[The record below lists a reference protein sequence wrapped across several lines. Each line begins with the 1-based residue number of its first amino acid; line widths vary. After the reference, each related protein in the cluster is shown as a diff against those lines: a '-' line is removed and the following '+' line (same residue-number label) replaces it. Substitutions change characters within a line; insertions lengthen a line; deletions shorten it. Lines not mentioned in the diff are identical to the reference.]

1 MVECWWN
8 GSAHNEEMSMLEL
21 DVALAVTKT
30 LDTLGVLYCVGG
42 SFSSTVFGEARS
54 TRDVDILA
62 ALRSEHISSFT
73 NALDADFYV
82 QLQDVQEAVTR
93 APTLHNTPSQRA
105 TFGMIHRATFFKA
118 DIFVSSGRA
127 FDASQFAR
135 RVMIEVAPDQSLAM
149 SSAEDTILAKLEW
162 YRIGSE
168 VSERQWR
175 DVLSVLAAQS
185 MNLDYAY
192 LQEWAITL
200 GVRDLLD
207 RALGSDAPPDAEAQQ
222 QQLF

>member
-1 MVECWWN
+1 
-8 GSAHNEEMSMLEL
+8 MLEL
-21 DVALAVTKT
+21 DVALAVTQV
-30 LDTLGVLYCVGG
+30 LDTLGVPYCVGG

-62 ALRSEHISSFT
+62 ALRLEHINSFT
-73 NALDADFYV
+73 NALDTAFYIQV
-82 QLQDVQEAVTR
+82 QDAQEAIAR

-105 TFGMIHRATFFKA
+105 TFNLIHRTSFFKA

-127 FDASQFAR
+127 FDSSQFAR
-135 RVMIEVAPDQSLAM
+135 RVMIEVAPNQSLAM
-149 SSAEDTILAKLEW
+149 SSAEDTVLAKLEW
-162 YRIGSE
+162 YRIGNE

-185 MNLDYAY
+185 ANLDYAY
-192 LQEWAITL
+192 LREWATTL

-207 RALGSDAPPDAEAQQ
+207 RALNGNPPSNPKAQQ

>member
-1 MVECWWN
+1 
-8 GSAHNEEMSMLEL
+8 MLEL
-21 DVALAVTKT
+21 DVALSITQT
-30 LDTLGVLYCVGG
+30 LDMLGVPYCVGG

-62 ALRSEHISSFT
+62 ALCSGHVNSFT
-73 NALDADFYV
+73 GALDANFYV
-82 QLQDVQEAVTR
+82 QHQDVQEAVER
-93 APTLHNTPSQRA
+93 APTLRNTPSERA

-118 DIFVSSGRA
+118 DVFVSSGRS

-135 RVMIEVAPDQSLAM
+135 RVMIDVAPNQSLAM

-162 YRIGSE
+162 YRIGNE

-185 MNLDYAY
+185 ANLDYAY
-192 LQEWAITL
+192 LRQWATTL

-207 RALGSDAPPDAEAQQ
+207 RALGGDESPNRESQQ